1 MKFSLIAAAL
11 VALALTAC
19 GKPHQANPES
29 IEGYG
34 TRTEEGTTVAEERAA
49 EGENTGV
56 ADTSKFDLKDAT
68 QEHRSDAEKAADAT
82 VDAANSAADAVKG
95 AATDAVDAVKGAA
108 AEVEDE
114 FSGKAVLPGHNLD
127 GNGNPITDGK
137 DPTKLMH

>member
-1 MKFSLIAAAL
+1 MKFSLLAAAL

-29 IEGYG
+29 IEKYG

-56 ADTSKFDLKDAT
+56 ADTSKFDLKDAA
-68 QEHRSDAEKAADAT
+68 QDHKSDAEKAAAAGT
-82 VDAANSAADAVKG
+82 DAAAS
-95 AATDAVDAVKGAA
+95 TDAVD
-108 AEVEDE
+108 DE

-127 GNGNPITDGK
+127 GNGNPIVDGK

>member
-68 QEHRSDAEKAADAT
+68 QEHRSDAEKAADAAT
-82 VDAANSAADAVKG
+82 GAAKDAVKD
-95 AATDAVDAVKGAA
+95 AASAVKDAA

-114 FSGKAVLPGHNLD
+114 FSGPAVLPGHNLD

>member
-1 MKFSLIAAAL
+1 MKFSLLAAAL

-56 ADTSKFDLKDAT
+56 ADTSKFDLKDAA
-68 QEHRSDAEKAADAT
+68 QEHRSDAEKAA
-82 VDAANSAADAVKG
+82 AAGADAVK
-95 AATDAVDAVKGAA
+95 DAVSDAAGTVKDAA
-108 AEVEDE
+108 AEIEDE

>member
-1 MKFSLIAAAL
+1 MKFSLIAAAF

-34 TRTEEGTTVAEERAA
+34 THTEEGTSMNEERAA
-49 EGENTGV
+49 AGESSGVV
-56 ADTSKFDLKDAT
+56 ADTTAFDVDNAGQNHKT
-68 QEHRSDAEKAADAT
+68 DAELAG
-82 VDAANSAADAVKG
+82 G
-95 AATDAVDAVKGAA
+95 AA
-108 AEVEDE
+108 EEDE
-114 FSGKAVLPGHNLD
+114 YSGKAVLPGHNLD

>member
-1 MKFSLIAAAL
+1 MKFSLLATAI
-11 VALALTAC
+11 VALALAGC

-49 EGENTGV
+49 AAAAGEVSET
-56 ADTSKFDLKDAT
+56 ADPSAFDVENAVQAGD
-68 QEHRSDAEKAADAT
+68 E
-82 VDAANSAADAVKG
+82 VNDAVES
-95 AATDAVDAVKGAA
+95 AVESAEGAA
-108 AEVEDE
+108 AAAEDE
-114 FSGKAVLPGHNLD
+114 YSGKAVLPGHNLD

>member
-34 TRTEEGTTVAEERAA
+34 TRTEEGTTVAEERAR
-49 EGENTGV
+49 EGENSGV
-56 ADTSKFDLKDAT
+56 ADPSTFEVKSSGQDHQT
-68 QEHRSDAEKAADAT
+68 DAELAGGS
-82 VDAANSAADAVKG
+82 SAP
-95 AATDAVDAVKGAA
+95 
-108 AEVEDE
+108 EEDE
-114 FSGKAVLPGHNLD
+114 YSGKAVLPGHNLD

>member
-34 TRTEEGTTVAEERAA
+34 VTTEEGTTVAEERASEGANSGVADPSTFEVKSAGQDHQTDAELAGGAAPAPA
-49 EGENTGV
+49 EGE
-56 ADTSKFDLKDAT
+56 
-68 QEHRSDAEKAADAT
+68 
-82 VDAANSAADAVKG
+82 
-95 AATDAVDAVKGAA
+95 
-108 AEVEDE
+108 DE
-114 FSGKAVLPGHNLD
+114 YSGKAVLPGHNLD
-127 GNGNPITDGK
+127 GNGNPIVDGK

>member
-56 ADTSKFDLKDAT
+56 ADTSKFDLKDAA
-68 QEHRSDAEKAADAT
+68 QEHRSDAEKAA
-82 VDAANSAADAVKG
+82 AAGTDAVKEATSD
-95 AATDAVDAVKGAA
+95 AAGAVKDAA

>member
-34 TRTEEGTTVAEERAA
+34 VRTEEGTTVAEERAR
-49 EGENTGV
+49 EGENSGV
-56 ADTSKFDLKDAT
+56 ADPSTFDVKSSSQDHQT
-68 QEHRSDAEKAADAT
+68 DAELAGGSSEAA
-82 VDAANSAADAVKG
+82 V
-95 AATDAVDAVKGAA
+95 
-108 AEVEDE
+108 EEDE
-114 FSGKAVLPGHNLD
+114 YSGKAVLPGHNLD
-127 GNGNPITDGK
+127 GNGNPIVDGK

>member
-34 TRTEEGTTVAEERAA
+34 VRTEEGTTVAEERAREGENSGVADPSTFEVKSAGQDHQTDAELAGGAAPAPA
-49 EGENTGV
+49 EGE
-56 ADTSKFDLKDAT
+56 
-68 QEHRSDAEKAADAT
+68 
-82 VDAANSAADAVKG
+82 
-95 AATDAVDAVKGAA
+95 
-108 AEVEDE
+108 DE
-114 FSGKAVLPGHNLD
+114 YSGKAVLPGHNPD
-127 GNGNPITDGK
+127 GNGNPIVDGK

>member
-1 MKFSLIAAAL
+1 MKFSLLAAAL

-49 EGENTGV
+49 EGENSGV
-56 ADTSKFDLKDAT
+56 ADTSKFDLKDAA
-68 QEHRSDAEKAADAT
+68 QDHKSDAEKAA
-82 VDAANSAADAVKG
+82 VAAGTDHVPGTEAV
-95 AATDAVDAVKGAA
+95 T
-108 AEVEDE
+108 EDE

-127 GNGNPITDGK
+127 GNGNPIVDGK

>member
-1 MKFSLIAAAL
+1 MKFSLLAAAL

-56 ADTSKFDLKDAT
+56 ADTSKFDLKDAA
-68 QEHRSDAEKAADAT
+68 QDHKSDAEKAA
-82 VDAANSAADAVKG
+82 AAGADPVPGTEAV
-95 AATDAVDAVKGAA
+95 T
-108 AEVEDE
+108 EDE

-127 GNGNPITDGK
+127 GNGNPIVDGK

>member
-49 EGENTGV
+49 EGENSGV
-56 ADTSKFDLKDAT
+56 ADTSKFDLKDAA
-68 QEHRSDAEKAADAT
+68 QEHMTDAEKTA
-82 VDAANSAADAVKG
+82 G
-95 AATDAVDAVKGAA
+95 DAVDAGANAVKDAAGAANDAA
-108 AEVEDE
+108 AEAVDE
-114 FSGKAVLPGHNLD
+114 FAGKAVLPGHNLD
-127 GNGNPITDGK
+127 GNGNPIVDGK

>member
-1 MKFSLIAAAL
+1 MKFSLLAAAL

-34 TRTEEGTTVAEERAA
+34 TRTEEGTTMDEERAA
-49 EGENTGV
+49 TGPSSGV
-56 ADTSKFDLKDAT
+56 ADPSTFKLKDAA
-68 QEHRSDAEKAADAT
+68 QEHRSDAEKAAST
-82 VDAANSAADAVKG
+82 GTDAVKD
-95 AATDAVDAVKGAA
+95 TA
-108 AEVEDE
+108 AEAEDE

-127 GNGNPITDGK
+127 GNGNPIVDGK

>member
-34 TRTEEGTTVAEERAA
+34 VRTEEGTTVAEERAR
-49 EGENTGV
+49 EGENSGV
-56 ADTSKFDLKDAT
+56 ADPSTFEVKSAGQDHQT
-68 QEHRSDAEKAADAT
+68 DAELA
-82 VDAANSAADAVKG
+82 G
-95 AATDAVDAVKGAA
+95 GAA
-108 AEVEDE
+108 AAEEDE
-114 FSGKAVLPGHNLD
+114 YSGKAVLPGHNLD
-127 GNGNPITDGK
+127 GNGNPIVDGK

>member
-34 TRTEEGTTVAEERAA
+34 VRTEEGTTVAEERAR
-49 EGENTGV
+49 EGENSGV
-56 ADTSKFDLKDAT
+56 ADTSKFDLKDAA
-68 QEHRSDAEKAADAT
+68 QEHMTAAEKTAGAA
-82 VDAANSAADAVKG
+82 VDAG
-95 AATDAVDAVKGAA
+95 ADAVDAGANAVKDAAGAA
-108 AEVEDE
+108 NDAATEAVDE
-114 FSGKAVLPGHNLD
+114 FAGKAVLPGHNLD
-127 GNGNPITDGK
+127 GNGNPIVDGK

>member
-1 MKFSLIAAAL
+1 MKFSLLAAAL

-29 IEGYG
+29 IEKYG

-56 ADTSKFDLKDAT
+56 ADTSKFDLKDAA
-68 QEHRSDAEKAADAT
+68 QDHKSDAEKAA
-82 VDAANSAADAVKG
+82 AAGTDHVPGTEAV
-95 AATDAVDAVKGAA
+95 T
-108 AEVEDE
+108 EDE

-127 GNGNPITDGK
+127 GNGNPIVDGK

>member
-1 MKFSLIAAAL
+1 MKFSLLAAAL

-49 EGENTGV
+49 EGENSGV
-56 ADTSKFDLKDAT
+56 ADTSKFDLKDAA
-68 QEHRSDAEKAADAT
+68 QDHKSDAEKAA
-82 VDAANSAADAVKG
+82 AAGADHVPGTEAIK
-95 AATDAVDAVKGAA
+95 
-108 AEVEDE
+108 EDE
-114 FSGKAVLPGHNLD
+114 FEGKAVLPGHNLD
-127 GNGNPITDGK
+127 GNGNPIVDGK

>member
-34 TRTEEGTTVAEERAA
+34 TRTEEGSTVAEERAA
-49 EGENTGV
+49 AGESSGV
-56 ADTSKFDLKDAT
+56 ADPSSFDVKDAG
-68 QEHRSDAEKAADAT
+68 QEHKTDAELLAGEAADAGKA
-82 VDAANSAADAVKG
+82 VVKDAVGAVEDAAG
-95 AATDAVDAVKGAA
+95 A
-108 AEVEDE
+108 VEDE

-127 GNGNPITDGK
+127 GNGNPIVDGK

>member
-1 MKFSLIAAAL
+1 MKFSLLAAAI
-11 VALALTAC
+11 VALALAGC

-49 EGENTGV
+49 AGEVSET
-56 ADTSKFDLKDAT
+56 ADPSSFDVQNAG
-68 QEHRSDAEKAADAT
+68 QAAEHVDKSGSSVEAA
-82 VDAANSAADAVKG
+82 VESVE
-95 AATDAVDAVKGAA
+95 GAA
-108 AEVEDE
+108 AAVEDE
-114 FSGKAVLPGHNLD
+114 FSGKAVLPSHNLD

>member
-1 MKFSLIAAAL
+1 MKFSLLAAAL

-49 EGENTGV
+49 EGENSGV
-56 ADTSKFDLKDAT
+56 ADTSKFDLKDAA
-68 QEHRSDAEKAADAT
+68 QDHKSDAEKAAASGT
-82 VDAANSAADAVKG
+82 DAAAG
-95 AATDAVDAVKGAA
+95 TDAVD
-108 AEVEDE
+108 DE

-127 GNGNPITDGK
+127 GNGNPIVDGK

>member
-1 MKFSLIAAAL
+1 MKFSLFVAAL
-11 VALALTAC
+11 VALTLTAC

-56 ADTSKFDLKDAT
+56 ADPSSFDVK
-68 QEHRSDAEKAADAT
+68 
-82 VDAANSAADAVKG
+82 NSG
-95 AATDAVDAVKGAA
+95 QGESHATDAELAA
-108 AEVEDE
+108 TSKEEVEDE
-114 FSGKAVLPGHNLD
+114 YSGKAVLPSHNLD

-137 DPTKLMH
+137 DPTKLNH

>member
-34 TRTEEGTTVAEERAA
+34 TRTEEGSTVAEERAA
-49 EGENTGV
+49 AGESSGV
-56 ADTSKFDLKDAT
+56 ADPSEFDVKDAG
-68 QEHRSDAEKAADAT
+68 QEHKTAAELAGDAADAGKAA
-82 VDAANSAADAVKG
+82 VEDAADSVK
-95 AATDAVDAVKGAA
+95 DAA
-108 AEVEDE
+108 AAVEDE

>member
-68 QEHRSDAEKAADAT
+68 QEHRSDAEKAADAATSAVKDT
-82 VDAANSAADAVKG
+82 VKDAAGAVK
-95 AATDAVDAVKGAA
+95 DAA

-114 FSGKAVLPGHNLD
+114 YSGKAVLPGHNLD

>member
-1 MKFSLIAAAL
+1 MKFSLFAAAL

-34 TRTEEGTTVAEERAA
+34 TRTEEGTTMSEERAA
-49 EGENTGV
+49 TGESSGV
-56 ADTSKFDLKDAT
+56 ADTSKFELKDAG
-68 QEHRSDAEKAADAT
+68 QEHKTAAELAGDAADAGK
-82 VDAANSAADAVKG
+82 AAVK
-95 AATDAVDAVKGAA
+95 DAA

-114 FSGKAVLPGHNLD
+114 FAGKAVLPGHNLD
-127 GNGNPITDGK
+127 GNGNPIVDGK